1 MAFSLLLIGLT
12 SYDTRCLM
20 SKLRNVRRT
29 ISTEWTGL
37 YPSVNAVTH
46 QRCWPC
52 VQVRG
57 PKHTRAGNLDLC
69 TCLPA
74 DAALAL
80 DVYGNGHC
88 PPSRVVWYCAGAT
101 VSGPQYR
108 KKPKLK
114 RVLRNVGS
122 RGLRDDTAAETT
134 APDRSFDEARVP
146 ASLPRGR
153 PGIWSRRC
161 RRTSCRRCR
170 PSSSGWT
177 SGASCG
183 SSSFCNSGMSAIARK
198 HDDSTD

>member
-57 PKHTRAGNLDLC
+57 PKHTRASNLDLF

-74 DAALAL
+74 DAALTL
-80 DVYGNGHC
+80 DVYGNGH
-88 PPSRVVWYCAGAT
+88 SRPREWY
-101 VSGPQYR
+101 
-108 KKPKLK
+108 
-114 RVLRNVGS
+114 
-122 RGLRDDTAAETT
+122 
-134 APDRSFDEARVP
+134 
-146 ASLPRGR
+146 
-153 PGIWSRRC
+153 GIAFHV
-161 RRTSCRRCR
+161 RRCR
-170 PSSSGWT
+170 PTVSQKEILSFKTAITSYTPKLASQGLNAVRDADVDAEAGKGLKNLNRESGL
-177 SGASCG
+177 GP
-183 SSSFCNSGMSAIARK
+183 
-198 HDDSTD
+198 